1 MHRFT
6 SPEWLHCLK
15 AHLANLDDVVDKD
28 GNSNLKNVLQETVR
42 LRVGE
47 ALLFAPSAMVDGDG
61 GEGTKR
67 LGTEYLKIRVR
78 SRITTDGGK
87 GKLAA

>member
-1 MHRFT
+1 MGRQILKLCFRKLLT
-6 SPEWLHCLK
+6 SGW
-15 AHLANLDDVVDKD
+15 
-28 GNSNLKNVLQETVR
+28 GI
-42 LRVGE
+42 E